1 MKSKYIIQSL
11 LIVLISLYFI
21 ACDDKPNIVKPNGL
35 EGNFSKVFVSCDS
48 ILVVINNS
56 GSSYNPAE
64 NSKSWSSDKDGVW
77 AFGGT
82 FINTDSSNSKIIND
96 TLKFK
101 YYFKQPGSYNSSNST
116 SVSILF
122 NDTTQMIDWLYITSS
137 NHYEPAPPH
146 MSRSSYSSS
155 GSSIKLSNIPFTINP
170 TGDIIVEFTG
180 ADIMNYNPIITQ
192 GSSENKSD
200 YSSYGGSYYNNAY
213 SVKSIR
219 SVPITSTFKIEII
232 KAK

>member
-1 MKSKYIIQSL
+1 MKSKYILQSL
-11 LIVLISLYFI
+11 LIVLISLFFI
-21 ACDDKPNIVKPNGL
+21 ACDDKPNIIKPNGL
-35 EGNFSKVFVSCDS
+35 EGTFSKVFVSCDS

-64 NSKSWSSDKDGVW
+64 NSKSWSNDKNGVW
-77 AFGGT
+77 AFSGT
-82 FINTDSSNSKIIND
+82 FVNTDLSNSKTIND

-101 YYFKQPGSYNSSNST
+101 YYFKQPDYYNCSNST
-116 SVSILF
+116 SVSIVF
-122 NDTTQMIDWLYITSS
+122 NDTTQIIDWLYIASS
-137 NHYEPAPPH
+137 NHYEPSPPH

-180 ADIMNYNPIITQ
+180 ADIMNYKPIITQ
-192 GSSENKSD
+192 GSNEHNSD
-200 YSSYGGSYYNNAY
+200 YGSYGGYYYNNAY
-213 SVKSIR
+213 SIKSIR
-219 SVPITSTFKIEII
+219 SVPITSKFKIEII